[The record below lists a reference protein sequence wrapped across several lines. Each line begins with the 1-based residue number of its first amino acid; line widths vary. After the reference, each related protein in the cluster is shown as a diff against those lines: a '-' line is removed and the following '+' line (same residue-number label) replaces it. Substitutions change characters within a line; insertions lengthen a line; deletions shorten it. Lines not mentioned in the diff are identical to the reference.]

1 MAVPVKTTLDWR
13 FCIVAGV
20 VSSTFTT
27 FSPRWTFS
35 EKYANISAIFL
46 KGFQGFFFPIVRLQ
60 TIEVKAEPNA
70 PASAATLPPP
80 GAGESEAS
88 SSRNF
93 DIVRDVSIVYPSSI
107 IRISCNILLLQ

>member
-46 KGFQGFFFPIVRLQ
+46 KGFQGFFYPVVTTPAIFLQ
-60 TIEVKAEPNA
+60 AIIQ
-70 PASAATLPPP
+70 
-80 GAGESEAS
+80 AGLF
-88 SSRNF
+88 N
-93 DIVRDVSIVYPSSI
+93 
-107 IRISCNILLLQ
+107 